1 VLRTRATF
9 DESFVFE
16 NPDLATHGTG
26 IHSSSTSEVADG
38 QRFTIAESTQHAHR
52 LLWQHNSCSPGHT
65 GMNSSTRQQTLQSR
79 QPQTDSLQL
88 LLDIFVICLVK
99 LAHGQTQAL

>member
-1 VLRTRATF
+1 VLGTRATF

-26 IHSSSTSEVADG
+26 IHSSGTSKIADG

-79 QPQTDSLQL
+79 QPQTHRLQL
-88 LLDIFVICLVK
+88 LLNIIIVDLIK
-99 LAHGQTQAL
+99 LAHGQTQAR